1 MSRKHAPPNGAV
13 APFGSNQPILA
24 LPILFHQHSAHC
36 LSLDF
41 LCFWKLG
48 VKLGVIRAHSRHS
61 HHHSRLDENRKPPPN
76 ANSTITTWVGA
87 SLSYGD
93 LLFVLVGTNQINV
106 KAIVQAKHLEPNRVD
121 RIVQRLVVP

>member
-1 MSRKHAPPNGAV
+1 MALRYTIDEPKWDVHDG
-13 APFGSNQPILA
+13 GTRLA
-24 LPILFHQHSAHC
+24 
-36 LSLDF
+36 
-41 LCFWKLG
+41 KT
-48 VKLGVIRAHSRHS
+48 
-61 HHHSRLDENRKPPPN
+61 PPPN

-93 LLFVLVGTNQINV
+93 LLFVLVGANQVYV